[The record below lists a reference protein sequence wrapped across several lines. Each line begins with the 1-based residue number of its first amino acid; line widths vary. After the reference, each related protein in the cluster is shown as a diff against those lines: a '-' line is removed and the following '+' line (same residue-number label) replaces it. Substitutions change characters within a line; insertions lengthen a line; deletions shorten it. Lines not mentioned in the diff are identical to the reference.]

1 MKQNKNKVKQ
11 KYKEHINCRGD
22 ARQKKYNK

>member
-1 MKQNKNKVKQ
+1 MKQNKNKVKR

-22 ARQKKYNK
+22 AKQRKYSK